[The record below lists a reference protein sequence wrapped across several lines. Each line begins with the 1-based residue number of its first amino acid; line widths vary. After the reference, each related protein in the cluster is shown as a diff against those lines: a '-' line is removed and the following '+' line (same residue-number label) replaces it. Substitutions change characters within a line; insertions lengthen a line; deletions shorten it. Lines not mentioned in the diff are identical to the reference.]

1 LRHALQGTKSGGGE
15 QRFLPRRDLNLRD
28 AGGIYG
34 PIAAAGG
41 AMEIDPIMMR
51 ILLFLATN
59 AAVLVLISI
68 VFQVLGLEGILAENG
83 VDLNLQALLVMSAVI
98 GFGGSFISLAMSKFM
113 AKRAMGV
120 QVIEQ
125 PRNRTEQWLVETVRR
140 QAAEAGIGMPEVGI
154 FQAPEP
160 NAFATGARRD
170 HALVAVSTGL
180 LQSMG
185 ADEVEAVLGH
195 EVSHVANGD
204 MVTMGLLQGVVNT
217 FVIFLSRVIG
227 HTVDRVVFK
236 TERGYGPAYYITSIV
251 AQIFLSI
258 IASTIVMWFSRRRE
272 FRADAG
278 GADLAGRQKMI
289 SALRALQRQAEPEDL
304 PGEFAAFGISGGF
317 GSGLKKLFLSHPPLA
332 ERIAA
337 LEERV

>member
-1 LRHALQGTKSGGGE
+1 
-15 QRFLPRRDLNLRD
+15 
-28 AGGIYG
+28 
-34 PIAAAGG
+34 
-41 AMEIDPIMMR
+41 MMR

-83 VDLNLQALLVMSAVI
+83 VDLNLQALLVLSAVI
-98 GFGGSFISLAMSKFM
+98 GFGGSFISLALSKFM

-120 QVIEQ
+120 QIIEQ
-125 PRNRTEQWLVETVRR
+125 PRNQTETWLLETVRR
-140 QAAEAGIGMPEVGI
+140 QAGEAGIGMPDVGI

-160 NAFATGARRD
+160 NAFATGMRRN

-180 LQSMG
+180 LQAMG

-236 TERGYGPAYYITSIV
+236 TERGYGPAYFVTSIV

-278 GADLAGRQKMI
+278 GANLASRQKMI
-289 SALRALQRQAEPEDL
+289 GALQALQKRAEPEDL
-304 PGEFAAFGISGGF
+304 PGEFAAFGINGAIGD
-317 GSGLKKLFLSHPPLA
+317 GLKRLFMSHPPLK

-337 LEERV
+337 LEKQV